1 MSVISMKQLLEAG
14 VHFGHQTRR
23 WNPKMDKYIY
33 TSRGGIHIIDLQK
46 TVGYID
52 EAYAK
57 LLEIGK
63 NNGKILFVGTKK
75 QAQDVVKEEA
85 IRSGQFYVSQRWLGG
100 TLTNFKTIRKSIRRL
115 HDIARMEK
123 DGTFTRLPKKEV
135 LGLRKELEKLEK
147 FLSGIKDMR
156 TLPQAVFVVDPM
168 KEKNAVLEARKLKIP
183 VFGIVDTNCDPDL
196 VDVIIPANDD
206 AIRSVKL
213 IVGKLANAFIVAAGG
228 EVIETIVEPVV
239 RPPYT
244 GPKKPYAGDKKPYNG
259 PKKPYAGDKKPFN
272 KDRKPYVAATPDT
285 TAGKTI
291 VPAAKVTT
299 PAVKETTPVV
309 KVEKAAVKEAKP
321 VVKVEKAVV
330 KETKAVVKETKP
342 AAKETKP
349 VVKVEKA
356 VVKETKA
363 VVKET
368 KPVAKETK
376 PAAKKAKPTVKKAK
390 PVEKVDAK
398 ASVDLKTLK
407 VTELRALAKEKGLT
421 GYSKLVKADLINA
434 LK

>member
-1 MSVISMKQLLEAG
+1 MAVISMKQLLEAG

-63 NNGKILFVGTKK
+63 NGGKILFVGTKK

-85 IRSGQFYVSQRWLGG
+85 IRTGQYYVSQRWLGG

-115 HDIARMEK
+115 HDLYRMDK
-123 DGTFTRLPKKEV
+123 DGTFERLPKKEV
-135 LGLRKELEKLEK
+135 IGLKKEMAKLEK

-156 TLPQAVFVVDPM
+156 VLPQAVFVVDPM
-168 KEKNAVLEARKLKIP
+168 KEKNAVLEARKLGIP

-228 EVIETIVEPVV
+228 EVIEVIEEKPAP
-239 RPPYT
+239 RPYDPN
-244 GPKKPYAGDKKPYNG
+244 KKPYVKKPYDPN
-259 PKKPYAGDKKPFN
+259 KKPYVKKPYDPNRKPFN
-272 KDRKPYVAATPDT
+272 KDRKPFNQTRTVTPDAKAVNPQATSTDAPKVVEAKKVAPT
-285 TAGKTI
+285 T
-291 VPAAKVTT
+291 
-299 PAVKETTPVV
+299 V
-309 KVEKAAVKEAKP
+309 KVAPKTVVAKKVAPKTVEVVEKP
-321 VVKVEKAVV
+321 V
-330 KETKAVVKETKP
+330 
-342 AAKETKP
+342 
-349 VVKVEKA
+349 
-356 VVKETKA
+356 
-363 VVKET
+363 
-368 KPVAKETK
+368 
-376 PAAKKAKPTVKKAK
+376 VKKAK
-390 PVEKVDAK
+390 PVVKKEVAPKVVEEVKVTAPV
-398 ASVDLKTLK
+398 SVDLAKMNVADLK
-407 VTELRALAKEKGLT
+407 SLAKEKGLH
-421 GYSKLVKADLINA
+421 GYSKLKKAELIEA

>member
-1 MSVISMKQLLEAG
+1 MAVISMKQLLEAG

-46 TVGYID
+46 TVGFID

-63 NNGKILFVGTKK
+63 NGGKILFVGTKK

-85 IRSGQFYVSQRWLGG
+85 LRSGQYYVSQRWLGG

-115 HDIARMEK
+115 HDLYRMEK

-135 LGLRKELEKLEK
+135 IGLNKEMAKLEK

-156 TLPQAVFVVDPM
+156 VLPQAIFVVDPM

-213 IVGKLANAFIVAAGG
+213 IVSKLANAFIVATGG
-228 EVIETIVEPVV
+228 EVVETIIEKPTPKPYEK
-239 RPPYT
+239 RPYDPNRKPYVKR
-244 GPKKPYAGDKKPYNG
+244 PYDPNRKPYEKKPYDPNKKPYEKRPYDPN
-259 PKKPYAGDKKPFN
+259 KKPYDPNKNPSDPNKKPYEKKPFN
-272 KDRKPYVAATPDT
+272 KDRKPFNQARTVTPD
-285 TAGKTI
+285 
-291 VPAAKVTT
+291 AKAVKPQAKPVEETKKVIT
-299 PAVKETTPVV
+299 PAL
-309 KVEKAAVKEAKP
+309 KP
-321 VVKVEKAVV
+321 VVKQEV
-330 KETKAVVKETKP
+330 
-342 AAKETKP
+342 KP
-349 VVKVEKA
+349 VVKQEVAPKKVVEE
-356 VVKETKA
+356 VK
-363 VVKET
+363 
-368 KPVAKETK
+368 VAAE
-376 PAAKKAKPTVKKAK
+376 V
-390 PVEKVDAK
+390 KVDL
-398 ASVDLKTLK
+398 ASMKVAELK
-407 VTELRALAKEKGLT
+407 ALAKDKGLT
-421 GYSKLVKADLINA
+421 GYSKLKKAELIEA

>member
-1 MSVISMKQLLEAG
+1 MAVISMKQLLEAG

-63 NNGKILFVGTKK
+63 NGGKILFVGTKK

-85 IRSGQFYVSQRWLGG
+85 IRTGQYYVSQRWLGG

-115 HDIARMEK
+115 HDLYRMDK
-123 DGTFTRLPKKEV
+123 DGTFERLPKKEV
-135 LGLRKELEKLEK
+135 IGLKKEMAKLEK

-156 TLPQAVFVVDPM
+156 VLPQAVFVVDPM
-168 KEKNAVLEARKLKIP
+168 KEKNAVLEARKLGIP

-228 EVIETIVEPVV
+228 EVIEVIEEKPAP
-239 RPPYT
+239 RPYDPN
-244 GPKKPYAGDKKPYNG
+244 KKPYVKKPYDPN
-259 PKKPYAGDKKPFN
+259 KKPYVKKPYDPNRKPFN
-272 KDRKPYVAATPDT
+272 KDRKPFNQTRTVTPDAKAVNPQATSKDAPKVVEAKKVAPT
-285 TAGKTI
+285 T
-291 VPAAKVTT
+291 
-299 PAVKETTPVV
+299 V
-309 KVEKAAVKEAKP
+309 KVAPKTVVAKKVAPKTVEVVEKP
-321 VVKVEKAVV
+321 V
-330 KETKAVVKETKP
+330 
-342 AAKETKP
+342 
-349 VVKVEKA
+349 
-356 VVKETKA
+356 
-363 VVKET
+363 
-368 KPVAKETK
+368 
-376 PAAKKAKPTVKKAK
+376 VKKAK
-390 PVEKVDAK
+390 PVVKKEVAPKVVEEVKVTAPV
-398 ASVDLKTLK
+398 SVDLAKMNVADLK
-407 VTELRALAKEKGLT
+407 SLAKEKGLH
-421 GYSKLVKADLINA
+421 GYSKLKKAELIEA